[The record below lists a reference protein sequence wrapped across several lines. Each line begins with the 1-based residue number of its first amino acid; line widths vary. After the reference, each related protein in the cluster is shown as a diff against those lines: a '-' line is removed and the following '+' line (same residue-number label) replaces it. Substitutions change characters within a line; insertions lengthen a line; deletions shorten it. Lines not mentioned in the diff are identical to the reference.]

1 MDDKMAE
8 DVEDLSQELEKMKDE
23 ENESEE
29 HKLYR
34 ENVRLT
40 GRDKYKT
47 LRQVRMGNT
56 KRRIDSFENL

>member
-8 DVEDLSQELEKMKDE
+8 EVEDLSQELEKMKDE

>member
-1 MDDKMAE
+1 MDDKMLE
-8 DVEDLSQELEKMKDE
+8 QVDDLSKELEELKDE
-23 ENESEE
+23 ENETEE
-29 HKLYR
+29 HRLYR

-47 LRQVRMGNT
+47 LRQVRQGNT

>member
-1 MDDKMAE
+1 MNEEMTE
-8 DVEDLSQELEKMKDE
+8 DVEDLSKELEAMKDE
-23 ENESEE
+23 ENETEE
-29 HKLYR
+29 HRLYR

-47 LRQVRMGNT
+47 LRQVRQGNT

>member
-8 DVEDLSQELEKMKDE
+8 EVEDLSQELEKLKDE

>member
-8 DVEDLSQELEKMKDE
+8 EVEDLGQELEKMKDE